1 MDNEIPGAIASLVD
15 AFLGIIT
22 GVGVV
27 VVSSPIYLLAI
38 VPLTYQYLRYQAQ
51 YRVVSKELKKMDSGA
66 RSPLFSHFRETFGGL
81 ETIHAYGIE
90 ARFDRLCRRVFT
102 VVVDGWLWRQDWI
115 NIVVC
120 TTGHSESQLCYSS
133 VDWN

>member
-1 MDNEIPGAIASLVD
+1 MFVISTVDNEIPGAIASLVD

-90 ARFDRLCRRVFT
+90 ARLIAEHHQLLDYSTKTRLNWDFANR
-102 VVVDGWLWRQDWI
+102 WLGIRLDVSMLVW
-115 NIVVC
+115 
-120 TTGHSESQLCYSS
+120 
-133 VDWN
+133 